1 MKQLENTKSTT
12 RFNEHS
18 ILKLITHKTVILA
31 FLIFSAVPAFADWG
45 ATYISSPVG
54 NLGNIEVLDLDGD
67 GDLDVLATNSASAPG
82 KIYWLMND
90 GKENFSEDETKTISL
105 DGIKINSNPSSI
117 LHDLDHDGD
126 QDIYLPTDKGVFW
139 FENLGAGFSESIQVT
154 SGTTQNANSNDSYA
168 ADMDGDGDIDI
179 ISAHLGQDLIAWHEN
194 DCKQTDCWDG
204 SVRPGFTYQKVVKG
218 HTNGPNG
225 PWSIYAEDINGDGN
239 MDVLSTSQH
248 DDELA
253 WYRNDGAE
261 DPSFTYN
268 HISGPASFHNNPKIP
283 RAADMNGDG
292 DMDVL
297 VFATHGTKKLI
308 WYDNDGNENFTPY
321 VIDNPVGPLTIL
333 TKDVDGDGDMD
344 VVSGNSAGTII
355 YENDGNTTP
364 SFTAVS
370 LGQKSLTLKF
380 VDMDRDGTTDIFSS
394 RGDSETSNQFVL
406 YNNGRR
412 INVATDG
419 SDESGDGSSGNPY
432 KTIQYAIDHYQT
444 YSADT
449 ILVGPGTYT
458 ENINFNGKDV
468 IVGSLTLTT
477 RDKSYVSQTIID
489 GSSPSNAE
497 SASVVTFVNGETP
510 SAQLVGF
517 TLQNGTGTNITIGD
531 EIKRVGGGIY
541 TYETSPSLKHLD
553 IKNNNQSIVHG
564 GGIYFDYN
572 SDASLDSSLVRDN
585 QVTSHGGGIYVGTH
599 ANVKLDSVLIRDNS
613 AVRGGGYSNPKR
625 GWTMFTNV
633 RVVSNTADELGGGMY
648 IGGENWSDPEFYHIT
663 VSENTAGQDG
673 GGIYLWHSKNRI
685 KMYDLTLSD
694 NTAVNKG
701 GGLFTRSS
709 DPTIDRAIISGNS
722 AKYGGGIYV
731 WDHLVVLKLINT
743 LLYDN
748 LATALGSAISAYD
761 RPQVKIYH
769 STFSQ
774 NFASDQSTIYA
785 DAGSKIYFYNSIIW
799 DSETP
804 KKVVFGG
811 TGNKIGR
818 FEARSSIV
826 QGLESIEASDNND
839 VIDYDG
845 TSFETDPYFSNPG
858 SNDFNLKN
866 YSPAIGYASTSN
878 SLSPNADESALN
890 IDLTKAPRST
900 GPDIG
905 AYENSLDSPAN
916 APPLMNA
923 ISDLTISEDSGE
935 QLVIFAGVSDG
946 DFHLEQSMTVTSKS
960 ADATLIPHP
969 TPNYISPNTTGS
981 ITFTS
986 ATNANGTIALIVK
999 VTDDAGIE
1007 NDGIDTLLTSF
1018 NVTITP
1024 VNDPPSVTSSSISTA
1039 ENVTSVGNV
1048 EASDPE
1054 DDPITYTLEEGDD
1067 SGKFTLTSEGALSF
1081 KDAPNYESPGDSDGD
1096 NQYILSI
1103 TTSDGTLSETSDV
1116 TITVTDADDG
1126 PEVANEIA
1134 EVIVN
1139 EDAPDSTIDISN
1151 VFSDEDDD
1159 AITTTVSANSNTS
1172 LITATA
1178 DGNSLT
1184 LDFLSDKYGSA
1195 TITLQGESNGKTT
1208 TESFGINVTSVNDPP
1223 YITTA
1228 DTVSAAENQ
1237 ISVTTLT
1244 ASDPDPETT
1253 DFSYSLLGGDDE
1265 SKFSLTTDGVLTFN
1279 EAKNKESPDDNNGD
1293 GTYLVEVQVEDDA
1306 SSTGSK
1312 TVAVTLTSVNEAPS
1326 NITLSSRVVND
1337 NSTSGTPVG
1346 RLNVSD
1352 VDVGDSHSF
1361 SFVTGDGSTDN
1372 GNFTLSVDS
1381 LKAATTMDA
1390 ETKKTHAIRIKVADS
1405 GSLSYEKTFTVIVK
1419 GLNDNIPVVTGDQ
1432 SFSVSEASAVDSD
1445 VGTVLAT
1452 DADTEDVM
1460 QDWRIESGNDENY
1473 FTIGASTGTI
1483 AISKILNYEIKTSYK
1498 LGVTVTDGVYT
1509 SSIGTVTINVEDVSE
1524 GVTVTRTSGLETTES
1539 AGQDTFSIVLDSAP
1553 LHDVIIPLQSS
1564 DLTEGT
1570 VSPDTLTFTSSN
1582 WKTRQKVTV
1591 TGVDDTDDVVNV
1603 DYTIR
1608 VKPTLSDDPNY
1619 HGLNPED
1626 VSVTN
1631 LDDEKGGFTIQPGG
1645 GLITSENGGS
1655 DLFKVSLQIE
1665 PTHSVTIPVSLEDT
1679 TEGLIEVSEL
1689 VFTTANWSTP
1699 QGIVVVGLDDEIS
1712 DGNVDYSIE
1721 LGTTISEDAA
1731 YNGKDPTD
1739 VSATNIDNDIKK
1751 ILLYPLEGIF
1761 VSEDG
1766 GKAFFNV
1773 RLQAAPSGDVKIP
1786 FTSADTLKATISP
1799 DTLIFTADSWDGIKK
1814 VYVTAIADS
1823 NSYIDEMLEIISE
1836 PAISIDPAYSNYDV
1850 PNPTVYILN
1859 EDPPGISVT
1868 PLTGLNVSESGD
1880 TSVLSMKL
1888 LSEPKN
1894 DVTIELSSSDETES
1908 ILDQSS
1914 VTFTSVNYN
1923 TTQFITV
1930 LGVND
1935 NIDDGD
1941 QKFIVITEAVSDDPL
1956 YNGLEVSDPVLRN
1969 IDDEGAG
1976 FVINPLSGLST
1987 SEDGTNAQTHIQLRT
2002 SPSSPVTL
2010 LLASANDEE
2019 GTVLPASLSF
2029 NSSNWSESQTVT
2041 ITGVDDVVKDDS
2053 IQFAIVTFPAESED
2067 SSYKQIDPVDIIVF
2081 NKDNDDVGFK
2091 VIADPDRTTEIG
2103 GAVGITVNL
2112 TAKPTEDVIF
2122 IASSSDTTEG
2132 KIPEGENII
2141 IATPEMWREN
2151 FDFKV
2156 KGIDDNEAD
2165 YDVEYY
2171 VTIGIVSDDK
2181 IFSDLP
2187 DKVVQLVNEDF
2198 EPKIEISK
2206 EPTWDGSVAIGDTKT
2221 DTLEVYNEG
2230 NDTLKVTGIET
2241 DRQEFYTDMEQ
2252 FDTAPEDTTI
2262 LEIHFSPSEKGFFDG
2277 ELKFSHNDP
2286 TRQDTIKISLNASGR
2301 LPDTNKPTIKIISY
2315 ADNINIGES
2324 LDVKAT
2330 ITDSSV
2336 LAKQR
2341 LYYWTI
2347 NKGEMEE
2354 KYIDMDIDDDSTFTA
2369 VIPGGSITNKG
2380 IYFYIFAEDIRGN
2393 TRKTPVH
2400 SATVQFDLAQISSMI
2415 DGSPFEGGIPKN
2427 QWSLISIPWV
2437 HDKYS
2442 AKDLLNDSQSITKQ
2456 DRINWNW
2463 IIYKWKPPAKYPD
2476 GLEEADSLESGKA
2489 YWLKQTV
2496 DSNLELFMTGH
2507 GSSYDSASFTFT
2519 LKPESWNM
2527 IGNPYPFK
2535 VKIEADETKF
2545 YGPITWKKN
2554 QWTSQIQPEEE
2565 LLPWGGYVIYNKTKK
2580 DQELIL
2586 KPFELSTSFSGNYFT
2601 EADGWKLNIG
2611 AYGKTYVDPGNAVG
2625 RLSGSLEG
2633 LDYRDNPEPPYMGGY
2648 ISVVMPRSEWNENIS
2663 HFTSDIRSLAEPDG
2677 VWDVE
2682 LRVNKET
2689 SPVTLSMDMEGD
2701 FPVEHDIVL
2710 LDLINRKTHHIKDTS
2725 SVTLNQNWDKLP
2737 VYPFKVIAGTPE
2749 YVSSM
2754 TQEILSQLP
2763 EKFSLHQ
2770 NYPNP
2775 FNPATT
2781 IGFEVPIPSQVSL
2794 KIYNLMG
2801 QEIRTLTNEWLPT
2814 GSHRLIWNGKDQRG
2828 IPVSAGVYIYR
2839 LQSQDFQKTRKMV
2852 LLK

>member
-1 MKQLENTKSTT
+1 MKQLENAKPTT
-12 RFNEHS
+12 RFNEYS
-18 ILKLITHKTVILA
+18 TLKLITHKTTILA

-45 ATYISSPVG
+45 TAYKSSPVG

-105 DGIKINSNPSSI
+105 EGIKINSNPSSI
-117 LHDLDHDGD
+117 LKDLDNDGD

-139 FENLGAGFSESIQVT
+139 FENLGTEFSESIQVT
-154 SGTTQNANSNDSYA
+154 SGLVLDVNCNDSYA

-179 ISAHLGQDLIAWHEN
+179 ISAHLGKDLVAWHEN

-204 SVRPGFTYQKVVKG
+204 TAQPTFTYQQVVKG

-225 PWSIYAEDINGDGN
+225 PWSIYAEDINGDDH

-268 HISGPASFHNNPKIP
+268 HISGPASFHNNPKKP

-292 DMDVL
+292 DIDIL
-297 VFATHGTKKLI
+297 VFATYGTKKLI
-308 WYDNDGNENFTPY
+308 WYDNDGNENFTSY

-333 TKDVDGDGDMD
+333 TEDVDGDGDMD
-344 VVSGNSAGTII
+344 VVSGNSSGAII
-355 YENDGNTTP
+355 YENDGNAIP

-394 RGDSETSNQFVL
+394 RGDSETSKQFEL

-412 INVATDG
+412 INVATTG
-419 SDESGDGSSGNPY
+419 SDESGDGSSGNPF

-468 IVGSLTLTT
+468 VVGSFTLTT

-489 GSSPSNAE
+489 GSSPSKAD
-497 SASVVTFVNGETP
+497 SASVVTFVSGETP

-517 TLQNGTGTNITIGD
+517 TLQNGTGTNITIVD

-553 IKNNNQSIVHG
+553 IKNNTQSIVHG

-673 GGIYLWHSKNRI
+673 GGIYLTHSKNRI

-701 GGLFTRSS
+701 GGLFTRFS

-722 AKYGGGIYV
+722 AEYGGGIYV
-731 WDHLVVLKLINT
+731 WDRRVVLKLINT

-774 NFASDQSTIYA
+774 NIASDQSTIYA
-785 DAGSKIYFYNSIIW
+785 NAGSIIYFYNSIIW

-811 TGNKIGR
+811 TGNNIGR

-878 SLSPNADESALN
+878 SLSPYADESAVN
-890 IDLTKAPRST
+890 KDVTETPRST

-916 APPLMNA
+916 APPLMKA
-923 ISDLTISEDSGE
+923 ISDRTITEDSGE
-935 QLVIFAGVSDG
+935 ELVIFAGVSDG
-946 DFHLEQSMTVTSKS
+946 DFHSEQSMTVTSMS

-969 TPNYISPNTTGS
+969 TPSYISPNTTGS
-981 ITFTS
+981 ITFTP
-986 ATNANGTIALIVK
+986 ATNANGTIVLTVK

-1007 NDGIDTLLTSF
+1007 NDGVDNLLTSF

-1024 VNDPPSVTSSSISTA
+1024 VNDPPSVTSASISTS
-1039 ENVTSVGNV
+1039 ENETSVGNV
-1048 EASDPE
+1048 EANDPE

-1151 VFSDEDDD
+1151 VFSDEDGD

-1184 LDFLSDKYGSA
+1184 LNFLSDKYGSA

-1237 ISVTTLT
+1237 TSVTTLT
-1244 ASDPDPETT
+1244 ASDPDPENTG
-1253 DFSYSLLGGDDE
+1253 FSYNLIGGDDE
-1265 SKFSLTTDGVLTFN
+1265 SKFSLTNDGVLTFN

-1293 GTYLVEVQVEDDA
+1293 GTYLVKVQVEDDA

-1326 NITLSSRVVND
+1326 NITLSSRVIND
-1337 NSTSGTPVG
+1337 NSASGTPVG
-1346 RLNVSD
+1346 QLNVSD

-1361 SFVTGDGSTDN
+1361 SFVKGDGSTDN
-1372 GNFTLSVDS
+1372 GNFTLSGDN

-1405 GSLSYEKTFTVIVK
+1405 GNLSYEKTFTVIVK
-1419 GLNDNIPVVTGDQ
+1419 GLNDNIPVVTADQ
-1432 SFSVSEASAVDSD
+1432 SFSISEASAVDSD

-1452 DADTEDVM
+1452 DPDTEDVM
-1460 QDWRIESGNDENY
+1460 QDWRIESGNDDNY

-1509 SSIGTVTINVEDVSE
+1509 SNIDTVTINVEDVSE
-1524 GVTVTRTSGLETTES
+1524 GVTVTRTSNLETTES

-1553 LHDVIIPLQSS
+1553 LYDVIIPLQSS

-1582 WKTRQKVTV
+1582 WQTRQKVTV

-1631 LDDEKGGFTIQPGG
+1631 LDDEKGGFTIQPERS
-1645 GLITSENGGS
+1645 LITSENGGS
-1655 DLFKVSLQIE
+1655 DIFRVSLQIE
-1665 PTHSVTIPVSLEDT
+1665 PTHSVTIPISSEDT
-1679 TEGLIEVSEL
+1679 TEGVIDVNEL

-1699 QGIVVVGLDDEIS
+1699 QGVVVAGLDDEIS
-1712 DGNVDYSIE
+1712 DGNILYSIE
-1721 LGTTISEDAA
+1721 LGATISEDAA

-1739 VSATNIDNDIKK
+1739 VLATNIDNDIKE

-1761 VSEDG
+1761 IPEGG

-1773 RLQAAPSGDVKIP
+1773 RLQAAPSGNVKIP
-1786 FTSADTLKATISP
+1786 FTTADNLKASVSP

-1823 NSYIDEMLEIISE
+1823 NSYVDEMLEIISE
-1836 PAISIDPAYSNYDV
+1836 PAISIDEAYSNYDV

-1880 TSVLSMKL
+1880 TSVFRMML
-1888 LSEPKN
+1888 LSEPKA
-1894 DVTIELSSSDETES
+1894 DVTIGLSSSDETEA
-1908 ILDQSS
+1908 IIDKSS
-1914 VTFTSVNYN
+1914 VTFNSENWLEPQSV
-1923 TTQFITV
+1923 TV
-1930 LGVND
+1930 QGVND
-1935 NIDDGD
+1935 DEDDGN
-1941 QKFIVITEAVSDDPL
+1941 KEFTIMTSAAVSDDSL
-1956 YNGLEVSDPVLRN
+1956 YNGVDASDPIFRN
-1969 IDDEGAG
+1969 VDDEGAG
-1976 FVINPLSGLST
+1976 FSINPLNGLST
-1987 SEDGTNAQTHIQLRT
+1987 SENGTITQTQIQLRT
-2002 SPSSPVTL
+2002 SPNSPVTL
-2010 LLASANDEE
+2010 LLASTNDEE
-2019 GTVLPASLSF
+2019 GTVLPASLSY

-2067 SSYKQIDPVDIIVF
+2067 SNYKQIDPVDIIVF
-2081 NKDNDDVGFK
+2081 NEDNDDVGFDA
-2091 VIADPDRTTEIG
+2091 IADPDTTKEIG
-2103 GAVGITVNL
+2103 DAVDITVNL

-2132 KIPEGENII
+2132 KIPDGENVI
-2141 IATPEMWREN
+2141 IAAPEMWQET
-2151 FDFKV
+2151 FYFTV

-2165 YDVEYY
+2165 GDIEYD

-2198 EPKIEISK
+2198 EPEIEISK
-2206 EPTWDGSVAIGDTKT
+2206 ELISFGSVAIGDTETK
-2221 DTLEVYNEG
+2221 
-2230 NDTLKVTGIET
+2230 TLKVYNRGNDSFHGIKIIT
-2241 DRQEFYTDMEQ
+2241 NLGEFYTDVDSFE
-2252 FDTAPEDTTI
+2252 TAAGDTTI
-2262 LEIHFSPSEKGFFDG
+2262 LEIHFSPTKIGSFADT
-2277 ELKFSHNDP
+2277 LNFSHNDP
-2286 TRQDTIKISLNASGR
+2286 RQEETILIPLSAIGMPLDIKS
-2301 LPDTNKPTIKIISY
+2301 PTINIISY
-2315 ADNINIGES
+2315 AENINSGDS
-2324 LDVKAT
+2324 LNVKAT
-2330 ITDSSV
+2330 ITDSSS

-2354 KYIDMDIDDDSTFTA
+2354 KYIDMDIDDDDNTYTA

-2380 IYFYIFAEDIRGN
+2380 IYFYIVAEDIRGN

-2400 SATVQFDLAQISSMI
+2400 SAAVQFQLSKISSNI
-2415 DGSPFEGGIPKN
+2415 EGSFFEKGIPQD

-2442 AKDLLNDSQSITKQ
+2442 AKDLLNKSLDIDKQ

-2463 IIYKWKPPAKYPD
+2463 IIYEWKPAAKYPD

-2489 YWLKQTV
+2489 YWLKQTD
-2496 DSNLELFMTGH
+2496 DSNLKLFMTGS
-2507 GSSYDSASFTFT
+2507 GSSYDSASFTYT

-2535 VKIEADETKF
+2535 VKIETDQTKF
-2545 YGPITWKKN
+2545 HGPITWEKK
-2554 QWTSQIQPEEE
+2554 QWTSQIIPKEE
-2565 LLPWGGYVIYNKTKK
+2565 LLPWGGYVIYNRTKK

-2586 KPFELSTSFSGNYFT
+2586 NPFELSTSFSGKYFT

-2611 AYGKTYVDPGNAVG
+2611 AYGKTFVDPGNAVG

-2633 LDYRDNPEPPYMGGY
+2633 LDFRDNPEPPYMGGY
-2648 ISVVMPRSEWNENIS
+2648 VSVVMPRSEWNENIS
-2663 HFTSDIRSLAEPDG
+2663 HFTSDIRSL
-2677 VWDVE
+2677 V
-2682 LRVNKET
+2682 
-2689 SPVTLSMDMEGD
+2689 
-2701 FPVEHDIVL
+2701 
-2710 LDLINRKTHHIKDTS
+2710 
-2725 SVTLNQNWDKLP
+2725 
-2737 VYPFKVIAGTPE
+2737 
-2749 YVSSM
+2749 
-2754 TQEILSQLP
+2754 
-2763 EKFSLHQ
+2763 
-2770 NYPNP
+2770 
-2775 FNPATT
+2775 
-2781 IGFEVPIPSQVSL
+2781 
-2794 KIYNLMG
+2794 
-2801 QEIRTLTNEWLPT
+2801 
-2814 GSHRLIWNGKDQRG
+2814 
-2828 IPVSAGVYIYR
+2828 
-2839 LQSQDFQKTRKMV
+2839 
-2852 LLK
+2852 